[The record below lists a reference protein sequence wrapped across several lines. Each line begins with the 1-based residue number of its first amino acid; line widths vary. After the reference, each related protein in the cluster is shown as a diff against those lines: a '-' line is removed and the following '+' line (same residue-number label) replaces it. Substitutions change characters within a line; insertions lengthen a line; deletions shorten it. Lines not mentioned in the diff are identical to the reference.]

1 MIRAF
6 FRVGICC
13 AVFGLFP
20 AFALAQTRSDVLA
33 QTRPDAGTLQQ
44 QIERER
50 QQQMLPR
57 GVAPEK
63 PAVPPAMKPG
73 AVALTVRQFRFAGN
87 TLLSSEKLAPVVAG
101 YLNRPL
107 DFAQLQAAAV
117 AVAEAYR
124 QAGWVVRA
132 YLPAQT
138 IAEGI
143 ITIQIVEAV
152 FGGARLEGP
161 ESARVGTAQVLDLI
175 AAQQKTG
182 EPVYIDGLD
191 RGLLLADDLP
201 GVKVTGVLAEG
212 ARPGETE
219 LLVKLADE
227 PLVTGE
233 VSADNTGSRSTGRE
247 RLSATLSLN
256 SPLGHGDLASA
267 TLAHTQ
273 GSDYLRLAGSLPV
286 GSDGWRVGASA
297 SHLQYQLI
305 APEFAALDARG
316 TAETVGLEASYPL
329 LRSRLANLNVSSSLD
344 HKHFDNESSG
354 ATTSRYQS
362 HAHTLGLSGNLY
374 DSWGGGGANSASL
387 ALVNGRLD
395 LGGSPNQASDA
406 ATTRTHGSFMKWRTS
421 LSRQQVLTE
430 ELSLFA
436 AASAQRANKNLD
448 SSEKLFLG
456 GASGIRAYPSSE
468 AGGAEGELLNL
479 ELRWRP
485 VGGVTLTAF
494 HDWGRVRVN
503 KDNSLAAAAPN
514 GITLKGHGLA
524 AAWQTPWDVQMK
536 ATWARREGS
545 NPNPTAAG
553 LDQDGSLIR
562 DRFWVTTSLVF

>member
-247 RLSATLSLN
+247 RLSATLCLN
-256 SPLGHGDLASA
+256 SPLGYGDLASA
-267 TLAHTQ
+267 TLAHTK

-354 ATTSRYQS
+354 ATT
-362 HAHTLGLSGNLY
+362 
-374 DSWGGGGANSASL
+374 
-387 ALVNGRLD
+387 
-395 LGGSPNQASDA
+395 
-406 ATTRTHGSFMKWRTS
+406 RTHGSFMKWRTS

-448 SSEKLFLG
+448 SSDKLFLG

-485 VGGVTLTAF
+485 GGGVTLTAF
-494 HDWGRVRVN
+494 HDWGRVRTN